1 MRGAAG
7 ETRMTG
13 LTADAV
19 VMRNM
24 QLMGSEHPFA
34 SLYWLAFLLTG
45 QCERSIDIA
54 VEAVTSAGA
63 FSPRRM
69 VIAKALAALRD
80 ELAASAC
87 RTKSREL
94 HSAAMPAGDRTLDN
108 FISKVQLERA
118 MLGIDI
124 LPRAALLVSIFEG
137 VPVEDTA
144 VLLEAPPELVIKAR
158 MLGLADLTANL
169 AMHSARH
176 TSIVV

>member
-69 VIAKALAALRD
+69 VIAKALAAVRYD
-80 ELAASAC
+80 VAASAC
-87 RTKSREL
+87 RTRSREFR
-94 HSAAMPAGDRTLDN
+94 SEAIPAGDLALDGS
-108 FISKVQLERA
+108 ISKAQLKRA